1 MDLKIGNTY
10 VMDEKVTDIVGEYE
24 DAQSSTAIGR
34 FVIDPY
40 DQSNIDQ
47 SFEEEKPLPAVLY
60 PRQRWLICTEKT
72 IRVPNTCKG
81 DVQLRSTWAR
91 LGLIIPATVADP
103 GFIGNL
109 TIELFNANINPIL
122 IRPGDALICMIFST
136 IPYLGMSK
144 DEIDYGRHGRYQLQT
159 GITLPKALTE

>member
-1 MDLKIGNTY
+1 MDLKIGSTY
-10 VMDEKVTDIVGEYE
+10 VTDKKIHKSKTVK
-24 DAQSSTAIGR
+24 

-40 DQSNIDQ
+40 DQSSIDH
-47 SFEEEKPLPAVLY
+47 SFEDERPLPDVIS
-60 PRQRWLICTEKT
+60 PGQRWLISTEET

-103 GFIGNL
+103 GFVGNL
-109 TIELFNANINPIL
+109 TIELFNANLNSIL
-122 IRPGDALICMIFST
+122 IRPGDALICMIYST

-144 DEIDYGRHGRYQLQT
+144 DEIDYGLHGRYQLQA

>member
-10 VMDEKVTDIVGEYE
+10 VLDKKVQYTAEDE
-24 DAQSSTAIGR
+24 ASSHPER

-40 DQSNIDQ
+40 DQASLDS
-47 SFEEEKPLPAVLY
+47 SFEEEQSLSAVLY
-60 PRQRWLICTEKT
+60 PRQRWLVATEER
-72 IRVPNTCKG
+72 IQVPNTCKG

-109 TIELFNANINPIL
+109 TIELFNANVNPIL
-122 IRPGDALICMIFST
+122 IRPGDALICMIYST
-136 IPYLGMSK
+136 IPYISMSK
-144 DEIDYGRHGRYQLQT
+144 DEIDYGLHGRYQGQT
-159 GITLPKALTE
+159 GITLPKALIK

>member
-1 MDLKIGNTY
+1 MDLKIGSTY
-10 VMDEKVTDIVGEYE
+10 VTDRGMAGTI
-24 DAQSSTAIGR
+24 
-34 FVIDPY
+34 IDPY
-40 DQSNIDQ
+40 DQE
-47 SFEEEKPLPAVLY
+47 SFVDSFMDERALPGTIL
-60 PRQRWLICTEKT
+60 PGQRWLVATEEA

-109 TIELFNANINPIL
+109 TIEVFNANLNPIL
-122 IRPGDALICMIFST
+122 IRPGDALICMIYST

-144 DEIDYGRHGRYQLQT
+144 NEIDYATHGRYQGQT